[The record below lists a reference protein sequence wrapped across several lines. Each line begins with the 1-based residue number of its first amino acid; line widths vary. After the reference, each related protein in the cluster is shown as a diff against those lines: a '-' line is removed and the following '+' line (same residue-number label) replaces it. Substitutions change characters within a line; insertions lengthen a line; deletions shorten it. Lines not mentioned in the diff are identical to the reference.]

1 MEFAGTPI
9 GGLMSERH
17 EPAINPD
24 LHRLLME
31 AVRRQASDLHL
42 AAGQPPTC
50 RVHGRLE
57 RVARDGVDGRALTG
71 WLQSV
76 CPAAKWAVCRQQFD
90 VDFSFELPEGQHRH
104 RFRANF
110 FHAGGQPGACF
121 RLVPS
126 EIPTLDWARFPA
138 ALAARLTRFLNGL
151 VLVTGVTG
159 SGKTTTLA
167 MLVNELCAAGSY
179 RIITIEDP
187 VEYIFSRAGNSFV
200 TQREVGVDVAT
211 FSDGLKYGLRQ
222 DPDVILVGEIRDRDT
237 AQMALSAAETGHL
250 VLSTMHT
257 RDARGAITRYAD
269 LFPQSVQ
276 GEIRAQLA
284 MSLRGVVSQH
294 LVPSTAED
302 GRRALALEVM
312 FNTLPVASAI
322 RLGKVEALDNS
333 ILTGRAEGMIPLDES
348 LRLLVE
354 SGAVTAEVAKRYSK
368 HAN

>member
-1 MEFAGTPI
+1 
-9 GGLMSERH
+9 
-17 EPAINPD
+17 
-24 LHRLLME
+24 
-31 AVRRQASDLHL
+31 
-42 AAGQPPTC
+42 
-50 RVHGRLE
+50 
-57 RVARDGVDGRALTG
+57 
-71 WLQSV
+71 
-76 CPAAKWAVCRQQFD
+76 
-90 VDFSFELPEGQHRH
+90 
-104 RFRANF
+104 
-110 FHAGGQPGACF
+110 
-121 RLVPS
+121 
-126 EIPTLDWARFPA
+126 
-138 ALAARLTRFLNGL
+138 
-151 VLVTGVTG
+151 
-159 SGKTTTLA
+159 
-167 MLVNELCAAGSY
+167 
-179 RIITIEDP
+179 
-187 VEYIFSRAGNSFV
+187 
-200 TQREVGVDVAT
+200 
-211 FSDGLKYGLRQ
+211 
-222 DPDVILVGEIRDRDT
+222 
-237 AQMALSAAETGHL
+237 
-250 VLSTMHT
+250 MHT